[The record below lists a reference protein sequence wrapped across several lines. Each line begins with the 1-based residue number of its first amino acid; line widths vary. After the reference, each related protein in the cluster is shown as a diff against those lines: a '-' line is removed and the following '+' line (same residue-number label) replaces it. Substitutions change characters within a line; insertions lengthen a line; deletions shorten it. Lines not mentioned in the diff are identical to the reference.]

1 MTTATVWLE
10 TRHAAGFELC
20 ATDRSRPLPREC
32 AEIVI
37 ADLTL
42 GLPGLAIEAYF
53 RRWPDSLQELDHLA
67 AARDR
72 QTGRYIAVSGLQWLH
87 VAGEEVLYI
96 RIGFT
101 ARAFQGTHATA
112 LAHLCAI
119 TRALAA
125 RDGRWIA
132 AKSNNPS
139 VHRIFLALEPRVPG
153 LRAYPDIGASVQP
166 AAAAELARALA
177 RSLCPGDTFAAERG
191 VIVGGQ
197 ASTCPDLFPEPQ
209 RSRDEALNRYFDT
222 HVGAADQLLSLMHV
236 PATSLP
242 GALAFARGILESGR

>member
-1 MTTATVWLE
+1 MTAAIVWLD
-10 TRHAAGFELC
+10 TRRAAGFELC
-20 ATDRSRPLPREC
+20 STDRSRPLPREC
-32 AEIVI
+32 AEILI
-37 ADLTL
+37 ADLAL

-53 RRWPDSLQELDHLA
+53 RRWPDSLQELDHLV

-72 QTGRYIAVSGLQWLH
+72 ETGRYIAVSGLKWLR

-101 ARAFQGTHATA
+101 VRAFQGTEATA

-153 LRAYPDIGASVQP
+153 LRAYPDIRAAVQP
-166 AAAAELARALA
+166 AAAAELARSLA
-177 RSLCPGDTFAAERG
+177 RSLCPGDTFVAEHG

-197 ASTCPDLFPEPQ
+197 ASTCPDLFSEPQ
-209 RSRDEALNRYFDT
+209 RSRDDALNRYFDT
-222 HVGAADQLLSLMHV
+222 HVGRADQLLSLMHL

-242 GALAFARGILESGR
+242 RALAFARSILDGGR